1 MGKIPKQRKRS
12 SSKNRVGG
20 TPLYIQSRRRWGR
33 ICFPIAAVVV
43 FPRLETLIGIYPENS
58 HIPARSL
65 FHRLSSTTDNFSSY
79 SSFLF

>member
-20 TPLYIQSRRRWGR
+20 HTFIYTVTAAMGSR
-33 ICFPIAAVVV
+33 FPVAAVVV
-43 FPRLETLIGIYPENS
+43 FPRLETLIEIYPENS

-65 FHRLSSTTDNFSSY
+65 FHRLSSTTDSFSSY

>member
-1 MGKIPKQRKRS
+1 MGKIPKLIKIS
-12 SSKNRVGG
+12 SSTNRVGG
-20 TPLYIQSRRRWGR
+20 TPLYIQPRGRWGSR
-33 ICFPIAAVVV
+33 FCPIAAVVV